1 MPLTKE
7 KACYKA
13 VRRAVAVVAS
23 VDLDVSLKEKLD
35 TIVRGTARSFA
46 ASASLVLLDA
56 TKKKLIHMS
65 SWSLPKYYLQ
75 KGVLDSDRS
84 LSEIIIGQPVVIT
97 DVAKDDRIQYPE
109 IAARAGIV
117 SVLGVPVMSGTYPV
131 GSIRVYTKQRYE
143 FTNQDISFVTTMA
156 NLVSVV
162 LNQSLK
168 HQGLDNETHIM
179 PLRQVRSVIFANPS
193 EEDLAQILDFY
204 NIEWVYEPR
213 SFPVSWEDDK
223 VTEMFTPDFYLPALD
238 LYIEVTTLKQSLV
251 TKKNR
256 KLRLLKQLYPEVKIM
271 LLHKSEYAQLLA
283 RYGCGPLANT
293 RARGISRVLY
303 SSTQIKEKVK
313 ELAEQISRD
322 YDGRHPVMVGMQR
335 GFICFMADLIRDITI
350 PLGID
355 LMAIS
360 YYSSSNHSSLR
371 ITKDLDLNITDKHV
385 IVVEDV
391 VDTGMTLISVL
402 NHLRSR
408 KPASLAVCT
417 LLDKRA
423 SRIVDIPLD
432 YAGFVIREKFVVGY
446 GLDYK
451 EEFRN
456 LPFIGVPELE
466 ILDQKIP

>member
-1 MPLTKE
+1 MSLTKE

-13 VRRAVAVVAS
+13 VRRAVAVVVS
-23 VDLDVSLKEKLD
+23 VDSDVSLKEKLD
-35 TIVRGTARSFA
+35 TIVRDTARSFA

-56 TKKKLIHMS
+56 TKKKLIHVS
-65 SWSLPKYYLQ
+65 SWALPQIYLK
-75 KGVLDSDRS
+75 KGVLDADKS
-84 LSEIIIGQPVVIT
+84 LSEVLTGKPVVII
-97 DVAKDDRIQYPE
+97 DVAKDGRIQYPE
-109 IAARAGIV
+109 ITARAGIV
-117 SVLGVPVMSGTYPV
+117 SMLGVPVMSGVTPV
-131 GSIRVYTKQRYE
+131 GSIRVYTKQRHE

-156 NLVSVV
+156 NLVSVAFT
-162 LNQSLK
+162 QSLQ
-168 HQGLDNETHIM
+168 HQDNETHIV
-179 PLRQVRSVIFANPS
+179 PLRQARSVTFANPS
-193 EEDLAQILDFY
+193 EEDLAQIMDFY
-204 NIEWVYEPR
+204 NIEWVYEPK
-213 SFPVSWEDDK
+213 SFPLSWEDGK
-223 VTEMFTPDFYLPALD
+223 VTEMFSPDFYLPALD

-313 ELAEQISRD
+313 ELAGQISRD

-350 PLGID
+350 PLDID

-360 YYSSSNHSSLR
+360 YYSGNNHSSFR

-432 YAGFVIREKFVVGY
+432 YVGFVIREKFVVGY

>member
-1 MPLTKE
+1 MSSTIE

-23 VDLDVSLKEKLD
+23 VDLDVSSKEKLD
-35 TIVRGTARSFA
+35 TIVRGTARSLSA
-46 ASASLVLLDA
+46 GASLVLLDT

-84 LSEIIIGQPVVIT
+84 LSEVIIGQPVVIT

-117 SVLGVPVMSGTYPV
+117 SILGVPVMSGASPI

-156 NLVSVV
+156 NLVSVA

-168 HQGLDNETHIM
+168 HRDNETNIV
-179 PLRQVRSVIFANPS
+179 PLRQIRSVTFANPS
-193 EEDLAQILDFY
+193 EEDLAQIMDFY

-213 SFPVSWEDDK
+213 SFPLSWEDGK
-223 VTEMFTPDFYLPALD
+223 ITEMFTPDFYLPALD

-303 SSTQIKEKVK
+303 SSTLIQEKVK
-313 ELAEQISRD
+313 ELANQISRD
-322 YDGRHPVMVGMQR
+322 YAGRHPVMVGMQR
-335 GFICFMADLIRDITI
+335 GFICFMADLIREITI
-350 PLGID
+350 PLDID

-360 YYSSSNHSSLR
+360 YYSSSNHSSLK

-432 YAGFVIREKFVVGY
+432 YIGFVIREKFVVGY

-456 LPFIGVPELE
+456 LPFIGIPELE
-466 ILDQKIP
+466 ILD

>member
-1 MPLTKE
+1 MSSTIE

-35 TIVRGTARSFA
+35 TIVRGTARSLSA
-46 ASASLVLLDA
+46 GASLVLLDT

-84 LSEIIIGQPVVIT
+84 LSEVIIGQPVVIT

-117 SVLGVPVMSGTYPV
+117 SILGVPVMSGASPI

-156 NLVSVV
+156 NLVSVA

-168 HQGLDNETHIM
+168 HRDNETNIV
-179 PLRQVRSVIFANPS
+179 PLRQIRSVTFANPS
-193 EEDLAQILDFY
+193 EEDLAQIMDFY

-213 SFPVSWEDDK
+213 SFPLSWEDGK
-223 VTEMFTPDFYLPALD
+223 ITEMFTPDFYLPALD

-271 LLHKSEYAQLLA
+271 LLHKSEYAQLLE

-303 SSTQIKEKVK
+303 SSTLIQEKVK
-313 ELAEQISRD
+313 ELANQISRD
-322 YDGRHPVMVGMQR
+322 YAGRHPVMVGMQR
-335 GFICFMADLIRDITI
+335 GFICFMADLIREITI
-350 PLGID
+350 PLDID

-360 YYSSSNHSSLR
+360 YYSSSNHSSLK

-432 YAGFVIREKFVVGY
+432 YIGFVIREKFVVGY

-456 LPFIGVPELE
+456 LPFIGIPELE
-466 ILDQKIP
+466 ILD